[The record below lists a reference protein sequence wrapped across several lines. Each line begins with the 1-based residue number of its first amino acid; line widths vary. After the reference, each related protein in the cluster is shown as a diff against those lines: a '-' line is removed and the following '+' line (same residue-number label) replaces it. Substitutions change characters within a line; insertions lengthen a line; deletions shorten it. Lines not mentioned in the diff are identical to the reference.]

1 MNMKKLPL
9 KAVMAITLSGLLLAA
24 CDDTRV
30 RISSDSH
37 GYSGPRH
44 HGGHITRT
52 PHNHRVSFDAA
63 LGMYIVLGLANTY
76 WNNGHY
82 YRYHGSNWQRSADY
96 RRWSRMQHNHVPSK
110 LYKRHRRPTTY
121 HNNKRVRI
129 VKPNRNR
136 NRTRPNVHWIY

>member
-9 KAVMAITLSGLLLAA
+9 RAMMAVILSSFLLTA

-30 RISSDSH
+30 RISSDSGGH

-82 YRYHGSNWQRSADY
+82 YRYHGNNWQRSSDY
-96 RRWSRMQHNHVPSK
+96 RRWRRMQRNRVPAR
-110 LYKRHRRPTTY
+110 LYKRHHRSVTRH
-121 HNNKRVRI
+121 HNNNRVRI
-129 VKPNRNR
+129 IKPHRPNRGW
-136 NRTRPNVHWIY
+136 VY